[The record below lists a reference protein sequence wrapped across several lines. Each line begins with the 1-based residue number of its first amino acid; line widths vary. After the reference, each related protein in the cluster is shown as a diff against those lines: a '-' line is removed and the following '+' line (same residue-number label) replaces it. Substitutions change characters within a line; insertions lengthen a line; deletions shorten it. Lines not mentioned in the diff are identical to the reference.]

1 MLLKFKKI
9 QIQVRNGCGELLKN
23 SGFLF
28 LILDMVLC
36 RKNILCGKVRTILF
50 DFERCWKGQTE
61 VYRFNSRKIFF
72 APVSQYFWVIFGYTE
87 KRRYSADCKVLLVVF
102 TFSRAEK
109 AWKLLETCDFSPP
122 LRSYFT
128 FQHDIVIQS
137 FWQRL
142 DPSTRSSPSSDLNR
156 GRTWLTCWTF
166 QNHFKAL
173 EYKIEFTWCK
183 FGIF

>member
-1 MLLKFKKI
+1 M
-9 QIQVRNGCGELLKN
+9 RNGCGELLKN

-50 DFERCWKGQTE
+50 KVLKRSNWG
-61 VYRFNSRKIFF
+61 SRNIFF

-142 DPSTRSSPSSDLNR
+142 DPQDLHR
-156 GRTWLTCWTF
+156 VATLIVEERDWHVEL
-166 QNHFKAL
+166 FKTTSKHL
-173 EYKIEFTWCK
+173 NIK
-183 FGIF
+183 

>member
-1 MLLKFKKI
+1 M
-9 QIQVRNGCGELLKN
+9 RNGCGELLKN

-28 LILDMVLC
+28 FLILDMVLC
-36 RKNILCGKVRTILF
+36 WKNILCRKVRTILF

-87 KRRYSADCKVLLVVF
+87 KRRYSAECKVLLVVF

-142 DPSTRSSPSSDLNR
+142 DPQDLHR
-156 GRTWLTCWTF
+156 VATLIVEERDWHVEL
-166 QNHFKAL
+166 FKTTSKHL
-173 EYKIEFTWCK
+173 NIK
-183 FGIF
+183 